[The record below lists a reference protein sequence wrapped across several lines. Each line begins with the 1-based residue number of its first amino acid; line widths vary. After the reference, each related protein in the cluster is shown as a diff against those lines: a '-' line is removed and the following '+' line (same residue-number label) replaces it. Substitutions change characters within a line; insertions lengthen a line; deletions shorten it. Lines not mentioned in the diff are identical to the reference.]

1 MPRLQPIEI
10 CMFDGLDDDAKETAR
25 QWWREAT
32 AGDYNWTAEWRES
45 QDEDEYIDDQLIAN
59 QYEFTADGQLYR

>member
-1 MPRLQPIEI
+1 MTARSLLTFAADIEI
-10 CMFDGLDDDAKETAR
+10 
-25 QWWREAT
+25 
-32 AGDYNWTAEWRES
+32 